1 MTRKFKSAWGSGIA
15 GSVGESGEI
24 IDIPDA
30 YADDRFDHSFDAKL
44 GFRTRDVYCM
54 PVRNPEKA
62 IVGVLQLLNRSREL
76 TIDDRDFLRDI
87 SVHIGLAIEN
97 AARHMKI
104 LEEERI
110 EQQLQLAREIILVRS
125 VRKYRLVLGVLRLRC
140 PICLGGRVFKGL
152 IFGRRKCEGCGY
164 RFWPRGR
171 SFPGS
176 ALASGV
182 VAIAVTASIWGA
194 MSFLIGVPP
203 DPVTLSVLGVLY
215 LIFTVWLFRVWR
227 LGWMAWDL
235 YRTPPVDVDFDVRE
249 MHYDTNDRNN
259 S

>member
-1 MTRKFKSAWGSGIA
+1 MPTTDSTTVSTLNSAFAHETSIA
-15 GSVGESGEI
+15 CRCE
-24 IDIPDA
+24 
-30 YADDRFDHSFDAKL
+30 
-44 GFRTRDVYCM
+44 T
-54 PVRNPEKA
+54 PEKT

-76 TIDDRDFLRDI
+76 TTDDSDFLRDI

-152 IFGRRKCEGCGY
+152 ILGRRKCEDCGY
-164 RFWPRGR
+164 RFWPQGR
-171 SFPGS
+171 SFLGS

-194 MSFLIGVPP
+194 MSFFIGVPP
-203 DPVTLSVLGVLY
+203 DPVTLGVLGVLY
-215 LIFTVWLFRVWR
+215 VIFAGWLFRVWR
-227 LGWMAWDL
+227 MGWIAWDL
-235 YRTPPVDVDFDVRE
+235 YRTPPVDSDFEVHEHHDT
-249 MHYDTNDRNN
+249 HDTNKRNR